1 MTEAPI
7 RKKIP
12 HVTPPTTTLIREYL
26 LKFGEGS
33 PSDIY
38 RYYRDRSKSL
48 KAEAEVEPDW
58 FKKMIMLRDAKMYGR
73 ISYHSV
79 IRLLYILRQLE
90 LIEFTRSEPAHGFDK
105 NFYRIAPDRTKDIRG
120 GVQFKLYP
128 DSRWGGARFKAAKRR
143 GDIIGGRAPDIP
155 FRHYREPVT

>member
-1 MTEAPI
+1 MTQQDIPI
-7 RKKIP
+7 
-12 HVTPPTTTLIREYL
+12 VTPPTTEYIRDYL

-73 ISYHSV
+73 ISYRSIV
-79 IRLLYILRQLE
+79 RLFYILRQLE
-90 LIEFTRSEPAHGFDK
+90 LIEFTRSEPAHGLNK
-105 NFYRIAPDRTKDIRG
+105 NFYRIVPNRTKDIKG
-120 GVQFKLYP
+120 GVQFELYP
-128 DSRWGGARFKAAKRR
+128 DSKWGGARFEAAGKRSDLIR
-143 GDIIGGRAPDIP
+143 GRVPGLP
-155 FRHYREPVT
+155 FRHYRDPV